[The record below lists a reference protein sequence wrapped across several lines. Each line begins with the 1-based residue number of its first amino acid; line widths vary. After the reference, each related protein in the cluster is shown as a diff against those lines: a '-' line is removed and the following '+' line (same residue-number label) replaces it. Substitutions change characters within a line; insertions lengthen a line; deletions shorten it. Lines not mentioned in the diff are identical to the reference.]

1 MKYNTFKVLVLS
13 SLFVVMAGLIV
24 YAEVE
29 PRVIANIPFAFIV
42 GNKTLPAGDY
52 TIDRPDSN
60 DPNVLLIRNAN
71 NRIAI
76 FTNAESVQ
84 AKQMPDK
91 SELVFN
97 RIGDKYFLSM
107 VWVTGD
113 DIGCEIP
120 KPRAER
126 ELELSASNSSAQTVT
141 VQPGGQV
148 KPTSE

>member
-1 MKYNTFKVLVLS
+1 MKYITFKVLVLS

-42 GNKTLPAGDY
+42 GKKTLPAGDY

-71 NRIAI
+71 NHVAL

-84 AKQMPDK
+84 SRQMPNR

-97 RIGDKYFLSM
+97 RIGDKYFLSK
-107 VWVTGD
+107 VWVSGD

-126 ELELSASNSSAQTVT
+126 ELEKNSSNYSAQTVT
-141 VQPGGQV
+141 VQPEGQV
-148 KPTSE
+148 KQTSE

>member
-71 NRIAI
+71 NHIAL

-97 RIGDKYFLSM
+97 RIGDKYFLSK

-126 ELELSASNSSAQTVT
+126 ELELSASNSSPQTVT

-148 KPTSE
+148 H

>member
-13 SLFVVMAGLIV
+13 SLFVVMSGLIV

-29 PRVIANIPFAFIV
+29 PRVIATIPFAFIV

-52 TIDRPDSN
+52 TIDRPDFN
-60 DPNVLLIRNAN
+60 EPNVLLIRNAN
-71 NRIAI
+71 NHIAI

-84 AKQMPDK
+84 AKQMPNR
-91 SELVFN
+91 SELIFN
-97 RIGDKYFLSM
+97 RIGDKYFLSK

-126 ELELSASNSSAQTVT
+126 ELELSASNPSAHTVT
-141 VQPGGQV
+141 VQP
-148 KPTSE
+148 TSE

>member
-24 YAEVE
+24 YAEIE

-42 GNKTLPAGDY
+42 GKQTLPAGDY

-97 RIGDKYFLSM
+97 RIGDKYFLSK

-141 VQPGGQV
+141 VQSGGQV